1 MKTLGWIAVVIA
13 VLSVLF
19 GISPVLIAI
28 ITGDEGWQS
37 AGWAFM
43 FATVPMGVLGIVLAS
58 ILAIIS
64 CLMGMSRGAAGPG
77 ILGIV
82 GIIGAI
88 VIGIASGVLASSST
102 DAGDQI
108 LAIGMLIAVAAFIAG
123 MVGTIWAGFAARPR
137 A

>member
-1 MKTLGWIAVVIA
+1 MKVLGWIAVVIA

-28 ITGDEGWQS
+28 ITGDEGWQQ

-43 FATVPMGVLGIVLAS
+43 FATVPLGVLGIVVSS

-64 CLMGMSRGAAGPG
+64 CLLGMSRGAAGPG
-77 ILGIV
+77 VLGVV

-88 VIGIASGVLASSST
+88 VVGIASGALAASS
-102 DAGDQI
+102 GDYSEQI
-108 LAIGMLIAVAAFIAG
+108 LAIGMLIAIVAFIAG
-123 MVGTIWAGFAARPR
+123 LVGTIWAGFAARPR